1 MSFHHVITFSVNS
14 INNEVDNRQ
23 VMLKNKFNISKWYK
37 I

>member
-1 MSFHHVITFSVNS
+1 MSFHHVITFYVN

-23 VMLKNKFNISKWYK
+23 VMLINKFNMSKWYK